1 MIRWLLIRWL
11 DLRIKLQPNKSGIEL
26 IQPK

>member
-11 DLRIKLQPNKSGIEL
+11 DLRIKLQHDKSGINF
-26 IQPK
+26 IKTK